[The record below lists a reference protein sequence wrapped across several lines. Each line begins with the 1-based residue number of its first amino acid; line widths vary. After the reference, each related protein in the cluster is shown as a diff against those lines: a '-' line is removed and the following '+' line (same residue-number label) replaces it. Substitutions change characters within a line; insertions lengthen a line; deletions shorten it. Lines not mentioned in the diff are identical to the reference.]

1 MAENNVE
8 TLITNLDS
16 LNTVSNKA
24 GLEFQGLTKRL
35 IKMSDNVSGAGRKWT
50 IFSRIVS
57 GSPIWKIQNK
67 IRAFIDS
74 LAMMQEA
81 SEKNAKAQKE
91 MDNKVMTLVKNYRFL
106 NKQIE
111 EGNNK
116 GKTELEILKEKG
128 EQLTIISEKLQKE
141 KSPKYL
147 EQAIKDIASLTDNQK
162 GAIENTVAFNKAFM
176 LGKSDA
182 QAYAEGIDELA
193 KKAKQVQG
201 VFKEGRKNSLFAE
214 RLKTTK
220 GRKTINQD
228 ISKQISNLPS
238 FGSRVDKG
246 IKKKIDQ
253 LAGFVV
259 SIEGMLDEIKNTG
272 VFKFIVSSIKKNES
286 LQKLR
291 IRVMLMLLT
300 AFKIIKPIFS
310 YLFKVLIIM
319 VVVMALIVLAAKLAF
334 DTYDLL
340 NDIPQFMILVMAVID
355 AVLDNIM
362 LIFNMIGALLSGDM
376 YEFIEYALDFF
387 DNLLIIGLGLLG
399 LALGGLFALAVG
411 VVYSSLD
418 TVYKYFNGLFGG
430 EHGEF
435 SEAVNK
441 ILLRVLIFFA
451 VLYFVKQ
458 VALVL
463 LHVALTKGFYILL
476 ILGIG
481 AAIIGGIKFLIKNFK
496 LPFFADGGVS
506 GGGMAVVGERGPEL
520 VNLPKGARV
529 HSNRDSRKM
538 SSSVINNNVS
548 VTINAKDTSDA
559 ELRRIADQ
567 VGSMITNKLNRTTSS
582 SGFIR

>member
-1 MAENNVE
+1 MAEDEIQKLAGNLTDLNKV
-8 TLITNLDS
+8 TLD
-16 LNTVSNKA
+16 A
-24 GLEFQGLTKRL
+24 GIEFQGMAKKL
-35 IKMSDNVSGAGRKWT
+35 IKMSDSTSRAGKKWT

-67 IRAFIDS
+67 IRAFIDVLAQIEQSAQANSKAAKEQEQRIIDTVSAYQS
-74 LAMMQEA
+74 LEKPLKSAIELQKKIREGTPIPLKQLENKELKEAIKGTHAYNLAILQGVGIQKAQAKGLNEIIKKGKQQRKNFETMQEQ
-81 SEKNAKAQKE
+81 AK
-91 MDNKVMTLVKNYRFL
+91 
-106 NKQIE
+106 
-111 EGNNK
+111 
-116 GKTELEILKEKG
+116 
-128 EQLTIISEKLQKE
+128 
-141 KSPKYL
+141 
-147 EQAIKDIASLTDNQK
+147 
-162 GAIENTVAFNKAFM
+162 FNKNM
-176 LGKSDA
+176 GSK
-182 QAYAEGIDELA
+182 
-193 KKAKQVQG
+193 
-201 VFKEGRKNSLFAE
+201 
-214 RLKTTK
+214 K
-220 GRKTINQD
+220 GRKTIDAD
-228 ISKQISNLPS
+228 ISNQISNIPS
-238 FGSRVDKG
+238 FRSRVDEG
-246 IKKKIDQ
+246 IKKKIVQ
-253 LAGFVV
+253 FTNISG
-259 SIEGMLDEIKNTG
+259 SILDTIDEIKNTG

-310 YLFKVLIIM
+310 YLFKVLIIV

-355 AVLDNIM
+355 AVLNNIM

-399 LALGGLFALAVG
+399 LALGGLFALAAG

-506 GGGMAVVGERGPEL
+506 DGGMAVVGERGPEL